1 MSTNRRITDRP
12 DLPDLSSL
20 DVALSGRGDR
30 ASSPAAQ
37 QLLTRILD
45 TPRTASSHVKS
56 EGEAPSPRRRPGVT
70 HRMWTLAGGA
80 AAVALGAVAVPAFLG
95 GSSSAFASWTPT
107 PTAVA
112 PAEAASQQ
120 AECLAEGNDPGGNI
134 DGALTERRGNFTFTL
149 VATDEAIGNC
159 MVLDPAI
166 TQAPGHEQG
175 VTSWGSVNDLP
186 IPAVD
191 ETSVQWGATFNS
203 AAGEFT
209 SAFGRVGTDVVAVLI
224 TSESEP
230 SIQASVD
237 DGYFAAWW
245 PGKAEARLTVT
256 TTLADGTSST
266 RTVQPGDR

>member
-1 MSTNRRITDRP
+1 MNTNRPITDRP
-12 DLPDLSSL
+12 DLPDLSGL
-20 DVALSGRGDR
+20 DSAISSRGDR

-37 QLLTRILD
+37 QLLTQILN
-45 TPRTASSHVKS
+45 TPRTSSHVTS
-56 EGEAPSPRRRPGVT
+56 EGEAPASRRRPGVT
-70 HRMWTLAGGA
+70 GRTWTLAGGA
-80 AAVALGAVAVPAFLG
+80 AAVAFGAVAVPAFLG

-107 PTAVA
+107 PAAVA

-120 AECLAEGNDPGGNI
+120 DECLAEGADPGGNV

-149 VATDEAIGNC
+149 VATDDAIGNC
-159 MVLDPAI
+159 MVLDPAL
-166 TQAPGHEQG
+166 TKTPGHEQG
-175 VTSWGSVNDLP
+175 LTSWGPANDLP
-186 IPAVD
+186 VPAVD

-209 SAFGRVGTDVVAVLI
+209 SALGRVGTHVAAVLI

-245 PGKAEARLTVT
+245 PGNAETRLTVT

-266 RTVQPGDR
+266 RTLQPGDH